1 MAEDNDITMP
11 PAYPTVGQF
20 IQELPSLEDT
30 DEDIP
35 AEASGDASADVR
47 GISNYVEETRQ
58 SYVFVAEINPI
69 TMAPTDPSVAQFIQE
84 MPPIDDNISK
94 EATDDNDSLRILVD
108 VLVHQED
115 EGAEA
120 QQKLPF

>member
-1 MAEDNDITMP
+1 MTKDNDITMP
-11 PAYPTVGQF
+11 PAYPAVCQF
-20 IQELPSLEDT
+20 IQEMPSLEDT
-30 DEDIP
+30 DKDIQ
-35 AEASGDASADVR
+35 AEASNDTSTDVR
-47 GISNYVEETRQ
+47 GISRCVEETQ
-58 SYVFVAEINPI
+58 QTFVFVAEINAI

-120 QQKLPF
+120 QPF